1 MKKLILAGAI
11 FTSSVVMAGDLKVSL
26 PKGVNL
32 NVYGGLSAGYFYTT
46 NPSEDSLQITNAIV
60 GVSSEGS
67 VVSFDLAFGGSL
79 WSTVYD
85 GGQGDLMSVSV
96 DSGGATDGFGILW
109 GYVSISPT
117 SNLTIDAGV
126 LTTNIGYELA
136 DTYTNPNITFGT
148 TWYAQ
153 PFIYPGARV
162 TFSLNDN
169 ISFYAEYNQ
178 EYESDNFA
186 VGSLGSLMGIDYAL
200 TYYDYGSGVGKNLID
215 VVLGTSLGGVDV
227 AVNLDY
233 QWLDDS
239 AKSPGQDDSGLGLAL
254 YVIPSFGNLKL
265 PLRFEYFDGGSSGI
279 YEGGKGYSFT
289 LTPTYSFSDNYY
301 VRAELAYLNTDDALF
316 NGKDN
321 KTTLAVEAGFKF

>member
-1 MKKLILAGAI
+1 MKKAILAGAL
-11 FTSSVVMAGDLKVSL
+11 FVSSTVMAGDLKVSL
-26 PKGVNL
+26 PKDLSIG
-32 NVYGGLSAGYFYTT
+32 VYGGLSAGYFYTT
-46 NPSEDSLQITNAIV
+46 NPSEDSLQITNAIL
-60 GVSSEGS
+60 GVKSEGG

-96 DSGGATDGFGILW
+96 DSGGATDGFGLLW
-109 GYVSISPT
+109 GYVSVSPT
-117 SNLTIDAGV
+117 SSITVDAGV
-126 LTTNIGYELA
+126 LTTNVGYELA

-148 TWYAQ
+148 TWFAQ
-153 PFIYPGARV
+153 PFIYPGIRL

-178 EYESDNFA
+178 EYEADNFA

-200 TYYDYGSGVGKNLID
+200 TYYDYGSAVGKNLID
-215 VVLGTSLGGVDV
+215 VVLGTSFGGVDV

-239 AKSPGQDDSGLGLAL
+239 AKAPGQDDDGLGMAL

-265 PLRFEYFDGGSSGI
+265 PLRFEYFDGGNSGI
-279 YEGGKGYSFT
+279 YDGEKGYSFT
-289 LTPTYSFSDNYY
+289 ITPTYNFSDNYY
-301 VRAELAYLNTDDALF
+301 VRAELAYINTDAKMFD
-316 NGKDN
+316 NKDN
-321 KTTLAVEAGFKF
+321 RTTLAVEAGFKF